1 MAMDGPS
8 LPDLETRAAMLP
20 AFFHLVA
27 LDACGSTN
35 DEAKRLA
42 QDGAPE
48 GTLVWAKRQTAGK
61 GRRGRAWTSPD
72 GNLFCSLV
80 LRPDVAPAQAALV
93 SFVAAVAVGEA
104 VSSLVPGRPELKWP
118 NDVLLGGAKVSG
130 ILLES
135 EPGQGRALD
144 WLVLGVGINVH
155 HYPDDVPYAATSLVR
170 AGAAADLT
178 AQTVLERFAASF
190 AAWYGRFRAQ
200 GFAPVRAAWLN
211 AAKGLGQE
219 VTVRLAED
227 SFTGRLADLDEAGGL
242 LVDTATGRRRV
253 TAGDVFFG

>member
-1 MAMDGPS
+1 MATDGPS
-8 LPDLETRAAMLP
+8 LSDLGTRAALLP

-27 LDACGSTN
+27 LEACGSTN

-42 QDGAPE
+42 QAGAPE
-48 GTLVWAKRQTAGK
+48 GTLVWARRQTAGK
-61 GRRGRAWTSPD
+61 GRRGRGWTSPE

-80 LRPDVAPAQAALV
+80 LRPDMPPAQAALV

-104 VSSLVPGRPELKWP
+104 VAGLVPGRPELKWP
-118 NDVLLGGAKVSG
+118 NDVLLDGAKVSG

-135 EPGQGRALD
+135 EPGPGRALD
-144 WLVLGVGINVH
+144 WLVLGVGINVRH
-155 HYPDDVPYAATSLVR
+155 FPGDLPYAATSLAA
-170 AGAAADLT
+170 AGAAVDVT
-178 AQTVLERFAASF
+178 AGLVLERYAASF
-190 AAWYGRFRAQ
+190 AAWYARFRTQ

-219 VTVRLAED
+219 VTVRLAEG
-227 SFTGRLADLDEAGGL
+227 SFTGRLADLDESGGL
-242 LVDTATGRRRV
+242 LVDTATGRQRV